1 MARRTVVAYYSDL
14 SGVEIDDK
22 GVGVRF
28 ELDGI
33 AYEIDLA
40 EDELDALRAAFAPFV
55 AAARP
60 ARTEAQGQSRA
71 SVTAPGRD
79 DPTPSAM
86 REWARENGFD
96 VPTRGRVPELV
107 REAYKAANSHR
118 DVATIRRLL
127 TPVSNRR

>member
-1 MARRTVVAYYSDL
+1 MSRRTVIAYYSDL
-14 SGVEIDDK
+14 SGAEIDEQ

-28 ELDGI
+28 ELDGTS
-33 AYEIDLA
+33 YEIDLA
-40 EDELDALRAAFAPFV
+40 EDEQDALRAALAPFV

-60 ARTEAQGQSRA
+60 ARTDPQGQPRA
-71 SVTAPGRD
+71 SVTARGRD

-96 VPTRGRVPELV
+96 VPARGRVPELV

-118 DVATIRRLL
+118 DVATIKRLL

>member
-1 MARRTVVAYYSDL
+1 MAQRTVIAYYSDL
-14 SGVEIDDK
+14 SGAEIGAQ

-28 ELDGI
+28 ELDGT

-40 EDELDALRAAFAPFV
+40 EEEQDALRAALAPFV

-60 ARTEAQGQSRA
+60 APKEQPRA
-71 SVTAPGRD
+71 SVMAHVPE
-79 DPTPSAM
+79 DPSPRAM

-96 VPTRGRVPELV
+96 VPSRGRVPELV

-118 DVATIRRLL
+118 DVASIRRLL
-127 TPVSNRR
+127 TPASSRR

>member
-1 MARRTVVAYYSDL
+1 MAQRTVIAYYSDL
-14 SGVEIDDK
+14 SGAEIDEQC
-22 GVGVRF
+22 VGVRF
-28 ELDGI
+28 ELDGS

-40 EDELDALRAAFAPFV
+40 EDEQDALRAALAPFV

-60 ARTEAQGQSRA
+60 ARTEPKGQPRA
-71 SVTAPGRD
+71 SVTAHDRD
-79 DPTPSAM
+79 DPSPGAM

-96 VPTRGRVPELV
+96 VPARGRVPELV

-118 DVATIRRLL
+118 DVATIKRLL

>member
-1 MARRTVVAYYSDL
+1 MARRTVIAHYSDL
-14 SGVEIDDK
+14 SGAEIDEQ

-28 ELDGI
+28 ELDGT

-40 EDELDALRAAFAPFV
+40 GGEQDALRAALAPFV

-60 ARTEAQGQSRA
+60 ARTDQGQPRA
-71 SVTAPGRD
+71 SVTARGRD
-79 DPTPSAM
+79 DPTPSTM

-107 REAYKAANSHR
+107 REAYKATNSHR
-118 DVATIRRLL
+118 DVATIKRLL